1 MGGLVVVEKFSKA
14 IDENGGCKN
23 DELSKRKIIVKKNIL
38 ANMKRA
44 GLETCAVCGI
54 NFKENDMI
62 VANSIRKRYCLD
74 CAVKKNMI

>member
-1 MGGLVVVEKFSKA
+1 
-14 IDENGGCKN
+14 
-23 DELSKRKIIVKKNIL
+23 
-38 ANMKRA
+38 MKRA

-74 CAVKKNMI
+74 CAVKKNMIEN